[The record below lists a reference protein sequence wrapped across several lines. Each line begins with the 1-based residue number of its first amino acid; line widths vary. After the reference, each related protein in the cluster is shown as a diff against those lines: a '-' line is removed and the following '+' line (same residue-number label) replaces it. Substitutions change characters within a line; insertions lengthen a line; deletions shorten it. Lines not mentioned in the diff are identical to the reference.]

1 MDIMNYGLG
10 DKYEQLKKFSDRPP
24 VKKDIIDRD
33 RIKPLLSNLY
43 KNDAETGGRPNFEPV
58 FMVNF
63 VFLQSLYVLI
73 DEVMKIE
80 LHSNVSFM
88 IHGLS

>member
-43 KNDAETGGRPNFEPV
+43 KTMQKQVAGQTLN
-58 FMVNF
+58 
-63 VFLQSLYVLI
+63 LY
-73 DEVMKIE
+73 
-80 LHSNVSFM
+80 SW
-88 IHGLS
+88 